1 MSKESEFVQEVKKL
15 YDELDADVNRW
26 RTRARR
32 DVVAAI
38 QALLARLDTKPP
50 AVEYLKVDT
59 RDDEATEHVDT
70 PVKRGPG
77 RPKAS

>member
-1 MSKESEFVQEVKKL
+1 VNEADVVKEIKKL
-15 YDELDADVNRW
+15 YAEAGADVEHW
-26 RTRARR
+26 RTRATR

-38 QALLARLDTKPP
+38 QALLARLEGKPP

-59 RDDEATEHVDT
+59 RDDEATEPVDA